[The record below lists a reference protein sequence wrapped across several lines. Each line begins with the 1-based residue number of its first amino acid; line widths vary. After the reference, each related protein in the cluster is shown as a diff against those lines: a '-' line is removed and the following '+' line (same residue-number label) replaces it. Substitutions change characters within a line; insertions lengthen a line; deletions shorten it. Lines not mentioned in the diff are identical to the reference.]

1 MTDSTNPTQP
11 DPVRPKLLGRIIG
24 WLRAGYP
31 QGVPRSD
38 YVALFAVLHRHLTD
52 YEVAAVA
59 EELAR
64 ENPER
69 EITLADIEEAIARTA
84 KEQPAPDDISRV
96 ASHLAAG
103 GWPLAEPLT
112 EPD

>member
-1 MTDSTNPTQP
+1 MTTEPQSTRRGVL
-11 DPVRPKLLGRIIG
+11 DRIVG

-52 YEVAAVA
+52 FEVVA
-59 EELAR
+59 IAGELAST
-64 ENPER
+64 NPDS
-69 EITLADIEEAIARTA
+69 EIGHGDIEAAIARFA
-84 KEQPAPDDISRV
+84 KEQPDPRDVARV

-103 GWPLAEPLT
+103 GWPLAAPPT
-112 EPD
+112 DPD

>member
-1 MTDSTNPTQP
+1 MTESAR
-11 DPVRPKLLGRIIG
+11 VRPNLLGRVIG

-52 YEVAAVA
+52 YEVVVIA
-59 EELAR
+59 EQLVDS
-64 ENPER
+64 NPDS
-69 EITLADIEEAIARTA
+69 EISHTDIEAAIARMA
-84 KEQPAPDDISRV
+84 MEQPDAHDIARV

-103 GWPLAEPLT
+103 GWPLATPLN
-112 EPD
+112 DAD